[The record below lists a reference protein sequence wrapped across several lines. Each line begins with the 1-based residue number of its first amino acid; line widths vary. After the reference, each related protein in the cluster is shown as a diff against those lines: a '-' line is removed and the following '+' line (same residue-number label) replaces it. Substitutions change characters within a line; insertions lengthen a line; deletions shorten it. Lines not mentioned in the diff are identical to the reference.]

1 MCVSTDGEA
10 EGDPEGDRLGLEL
23 GVSVGLPE
31 LTTLGLAEGFDDGSG
46 VGEIDGHPQAIR
58 SL

>member
-1 MCVSTDGEA
+1 MDGEA

-31 LTTLGLAEGFDDGSG
+31 LAIAGLAEGFDDGSG